1 MIGVDTAVAGEVL
14 RSQQPGMML
23 SPPAGGGEALD
34 PGDIRGA
41 RRLVGL
47 LRVGIDPKAVEGHM
61 RCAALDGRLIVTVAK
76 RAATSF
82 PGAVYR
88 LLATEP
94 GAQFAELLAV
104 LGLQEAVDAGGS
116 RCGICNGDEWLTLRP
131 DQVEAGQVPA
141 AVLRQQSVFYRCGKC
156 HQIFWPGDKY
166 ESTMEGLRMEGK
178 EGGVA
183 KDGTQDGAKDG
194 GGGGNGDD
202 DESSSSGGGRGAAAP
217 VAASRVGTVGG
228 VWEAPVTAPVNEPAG
243 GTRYDSERGVWKPPA
258 NGGQV
263 LPGDMRIGDEKVA
276 TSMWFRER

>member
-1 MIGVDTAVAGEVL
+1 PSFGSASARAEAAESDGRKGKGKDDTSSKGKGEDDTSSKGKGEDDSSSSLSSSDGGVVRAGRALASPPEHVHLLVDSSLSVLARKLRMIGVDTAVAGEVL

-61 RCAALDGRLIVTVAK
+61 RCAAIDGRLLVTVAK

-116 RCGICNGDEWLTLRP
+116 RCGICNGDEWCTLRP
-131 DQVEAGQVPA
+131 DQVEC
-141 AVLRQQSVFYRCGKC
+141 R
-156 HQIFWPGDKY
+156 
-166 ESTMEGLRMEGK
+166 
-178 EGGVA
+178 
-183 KDGTQDGAKDG
+183 
-194 GGGGNGDD
+194 
-202 DESSSSGGGRGAAAP
+202 
-217 VAASRVGTVGG
+217 
-228 VWEAPVTAPVNEPAG
+228 
-243 GTRYDSERGVWKPPA
+243 
-258 NGGQV
+258 
-263 LPGDMRIGDEKVA
+263 
-276 TSMWFRER
+276 